1 MPMEPIT
8 TQKGSNRR
16 RKTRFPI
23 HRELR
28 YKLLQ
33 DGRILE
39 AGLGQTLN
47 MGSGGVAFTLDRELP
62 AGTFIELSISWPV
75 QLDNGTPMRLVVFGR
90 ILRSGAGIS
99 ACSVDKYEFRTQS
112 RSPHLNTGLRGNV
125 LPPRWAGL
133 SNTKPHSKSAANSP
147 AYEAGDRPRAL
158 AAVLSPV
165 LTAQ

>member
-1 MPMEPIT
+1 MEQPT
-8 TQKGSNRR
+8 TNQSRSNRR
-16 RKTRFPI
+16 RKNRFPI

-47 MGSGGVAFTLDRELP
+47 MGSGGVAFSLDRELP

-75 QLDNGTPMRLVVFGR
+75 HLDNGTPMRLVVFGR
-90 ILRSGAGIS
+90 ILRSGQGVS
-99 ACSVDKYEFRTQS
+99 ACSVDKYEFRTQA
-112 RSPHLNTGLRGNV
+112 RSPQLSTGLRGNV
-125 LPPRWAGL
+125 LPPRWAGRT
-133 SNTKPHSKSAANSP
+133 SSKPPKCAATGP
-147 AYEAGDRPRAL
+147 AYEAGGTRSQVLATAL
-158 AAVLSPV
+158 APV